1 MDFRLNDMCRYLE
14 RLNEKNEER
23 WEEEHIEED
32 ALGKPVLTMGFAAYK
47 EQVVGLKS
55 ALENAFLGMMKQC
68 KAGFQEE

>member
-32 ALGKPVLTMGFAAYK
+32 ALGKPVLTMDFAAYK
-47 EQVVGLKS
+47 EQVIGLKS
-55 ALENAFLGMMKQC
+55 ALENAFLGMMK
-68 KAGFQEE
+68 